1 MKLTTFSIKR
11 PVAMCC
17 LILAMII
24 AGVNS
29 YRRLGLDLM
38 PKLDIPY
45 ITITT
50 NYPGATPE
58 KIEVDVAKR
67 IEDAVGSVNGL
78 KHIRSSSEE
87 GVCTTELE
95 FKLNANIDVAAQDVR
110 DKLDQIINDLPP
122 DCETPTIDKFDI
134 NTRPVVKLTVTG
146 DQPLDKMYDFAS
158 ETLKDRFSVLDG
170 VANVKVAGGE
180 NLEVHVIIDRRKLS
194 AANLTVNNI
203 ISRINAENVRIPSG
217 RVKEGDDEINVTF
230 DGEFKSYADMGLLEV
245 GNFKDHRI
253 YLRDVATIKLI
264 SKEKRS
270 LAYVDG
276 KPAVSIDVIKKS
288 DSNAVQVVNNVRDEV
303 SKINGLKII
312 PSGMKL
318 GWFYDDGNY
327 ISASIDDAWQSIIW
341 AVILTAIILFAFLHE
356 IRSTL
361 IVAVTMPVS
370 IVVTFAIM
378 RVFDFTFNNSTL
390 LALGTSVGV
399 LVTNSIVVIENIFE
413 LLKKHKRRRRA
424 ANEGTLAV
432 AIPVVASAMTNVVVF
447 VPIALMTTL
456 VGRYFMP
463 FAITMTG
470 ATIVSLFI
478 SFTLTPLLA
487 SIFLRPNMPNRNRLL
502 SWYSGK
508 WEKGYGWIEGKFDK
522 SLDVMARRPAV
533 PLLAVLGLFLIVV
546 CFIMPRV
553 GTSFFPNTDRGR
565 FNVRLEFPIRRNI
578 NASKRMVLAIAER
591 IRQLPEVRNTM
602 SMVGDVYGNEGQ
614 ATKGVYLGQIIVLT
628 SQKNERS
635 IAQEQIKEILASEL
649 KNIPGVSS
657 TINTASIGGSQSEL
671 EMQIAGPDLDVLKAT
686 AGKVHEL
693 LEHSRL
699 AREIQ
704 SNIRPR
710 KPEIKISPKR
720 TVLQEL
726 GLTSETFG
734 NMLRGNLEGI
744 KTGTFKKNARSYD
757 IRVKFSEER
766 GTRQVKDFKFM
777 LFKGVPLNI
786 DVVANVIDS
795 TMPVMISRAEKSRV
809 VDIYANTVPGVSLGE
824 LVKYI
829 KQHMVEVMP
838 AGYTMRFSG
847 SAESMKEAQQDFG
860 EAIILAI
867 LLTYL
872 LIAAILESWSRP
884 LLIMFTIPLGM
895 IGMFTALW
903 LSGQP
908 LSMMGLMGAI
918 MLIGIVVNNAIL
930 IVAEARELNRRGMH
944 ADIAMIK
951 AAKTKFRPIVM
962 ISMAAILGIVPLA
975 FGTGLGSELRNSCGM
990 AVFGGLISSSL
1001 LSLYVIPLM
1010 FIQFTRRKHHV
1021 AKDDYW
1027 LQEDAKSRGTSNRL
1041 RGRIRHGDRMRR
1053 PPRY

>member
-24 AGVNS
+24 AGINS

-38 PKLDIPY
+38 PQLDIPY

-50 NYPGATPE
+50 DYPGATPE
-58 KIEVDVAKR
+58 KIEVDVAKK

-78 KHIRSSSEE
+78 KHIRSTSEE
-87 GVCTTELE
+87 GTCTTELE
-95 FKLNANIDVAAQDVR
+95 FKLNVNIDVAAQDVR
-110 DKLDQIINDLPP
+110 DKLDQIINDLPAG
-122 DCETPTIDKFDI
+122 CETPTIDKFDI
-134 NTRPVVKLTVTG
+134 NTRPVVKLTITG
-146 DQPLDKMYDFAS
+146 DQPLDRMYDFAA

-170 VANVKVAGGE
+170 VANINVSGGE

-194 AANLTVNNI
+194 AANLTVNKI
-203 ISRINAENVRIPSG
+203 IERLNAENVRIPSG

-230 DGEFKSYADMGLLEV
+230 DGEFKSFADMGLLEV
-245 GNFKDHRI
+245 GNTKDHRI
-253 YLRDVATIKLI
+253 YLRDVARVELI

-270 LAYVDG
+270 LAFVDG
-276 KPAVSIDVIKKS
+276 KPAISIDVIKKN
-288 DSNAVQVVNNVRDEV
+288 DSNAVQVVNNVKAEV
-303 SKINGLKII
+303 NRIKKLGII
-312 PSGMKL
+312 PSGMRL
-318 GWFYDDGNY
+318 GWFFDDGNY

-341 AVILTAIILFAFLHE
+341 AVVLTALILFAFLHE

-361 IVAVTMPVS
+361 IVAVSMPVS
-370 IVVTFAIM
+370 IIVTFAIM
-378 RVFDFTFNNSTL
+378 RVFNFTFNNSTL

-399 LVTNSIVVIENIFE
+399 LVTNSIVVIENIFK

-424 ANEGTLAV
+424 ANEGALQV

-447 VPIALMTTL
+447 IPIALMTTL

-470 ATIVSLFI
+470 ATLVSLFI
-478 SFTLTPLLA
+478 SFTLTPVLA
-487 SIFLRPNMPNRNRLL
+487 SIFLRRNMPIRNKLL
-502 SWYSGK
+502 AWYSEK
-508 WEKGYGWIEGKFDK
+508 WEKGYGWLEDKFDN
-522 SLDVMARRPAV
+522 SLDAMAKRPAV

-546 CFIMPRV
+546 CFIVPRV

-565 FNVRLEFPIRRNI
+565 FNIRLEFPIRRNI
-578 NASKRMVLAIAER
+578 DATKRKVLAIADR
-591 IRQLPEVRNTM
+591 IRQLPEVKKTM

-628 SQKNERS
+628 SQKDERS
-635 IAQEQIKEILASEL
+635 LTQEQIKGILASEM
-649 KNIPGVSS
+649 KRIPGVSS
-657 TINTASIGGSQSEL
+657 TINTASIGGSESDL
-671 EMQIAGPDLDVLKAT
+671 EMQIFGPNLNVLKAT
-686 AGKVHEL
+686 AAKAQEL
-693 LEHSRL
+693 LEKSGM
-699 AREIQ
+699 AREVQ
-704 SNIRPR
+704 TNVRPR
-710 KPEIKISPKR
+710 KPEIRISPKR
-720 TVLQEL
+720 TVMQEL
-726 GLTSETFG
+726 GLSSEIFG

-744 KTGTFKKNARSYD
+744 KAGTFKQDARSYD
-757 IRVKFSEER
+757 IRVQFAEEK
-766 GTRQVKDFKFM
+766 GAGQVKDFKFM
-777 LFKGVPLNI
+777 LFKGIPLNI
-786 DVVANVIDS
+786 DVVANVVED

-824 LVKYI
+824 LVQYLKE
-829 KQHMVEVMP
+829 HMKEVMP

-847 SAESMKEAQQDFG
+847 SAESMKEAQADFA

-930 IVAEARELNRRGMH
+930 IVAEARELNRNGMH
-944 ADIAMIK
+944 ADVAMIK
-951 AAKTKFRPIVM
+951 ATKTKFRPIVM
-962 ISMAAILGIVPLA
+962 ISMAAILGIVPMA
-975 FGTGLGSELRNSCGM
+975 FGTGLGAELRNSCGM

-1021 AKDDYW
+1021 GDDDYW
-1027 LQEDAKSRGTSNRL
+1027 LREEIKPHGTSSRL
-1041 RGRIRHGDRMRR
+1041 RGRTRRGDKRRRR
-1053 PPRY
+1053 PRY